1 VGLLKAAE
9 VDNVGHRFEAIC
21 VGEARCHTI
30 VVELDPLGQ
39 TRESVAAGD
48 VEVGNV
54 SIVEG
59 ITLWSPLEGLLVLH
73 DAVL

>member
-1 VGLLKAAE
+1 MKAAE
-9 VDNVGHRFEAIC
+9 VDNVGHRFGAIC
-21 VGEARCHTI
+21 VSEAQCCTI
-30 VVELDPLGQ
+30 VVELDPLGW

-54 SIVEG
+54 SVVEG
-59 ITLWSPLEGLLVLH
+59 ITLWSLLEGLLILH